1 MPKIYVDLREVIV
14 QNAKTIIISKGYSKL
29 NMREIAKASGIA
41 VGTIYNYFPTKDN
54 LMSELMYQY
63 WMEFIAAIK
72 EAQQE
77 ECELFEKF
85 RNIYQLLESFLD
97 TFKDTWLKLNG
108 SEKGMTKE
116 HHRQKQEVVDLF
128 VATLEEAICKYKAGK
143 ANITKPE
150 INNREL
156 ASFIVQNFMLIAQMK
171 QFEYAT
177 FEMILKSYF
186 L

>member
-1 MPKIYVDLREVIV
+1 MPKIYDDLRETIV
-14 QNAKTIIISKGYSKL
+14 QKAKTIIISKGYSKL
-29 NMREIAKASGIA
+29 NMREVARASGIA
-41 VGTIYNYFPTKDN
+41 VGTIYNYFPTKDS

-63 WMEFIAAIK
+63 WMEFIEAIK
-72 EAQQE
+72 QAQQE
-77 ECELFEKF
+77 DQELFVKF
-85 RNIYQLLESFLD
+85 RSIYRLLETFLD

-108 SEKGMTKE
+108 TEKGMTKE

-128 VATLEEAICKYKAGK
+128 VDTLEAAIKKHKAENTG
-143 ANITKPE
+143 TPKPE
-150 INNREL
+150 INDREL

-171 QFEYAT
+171 QFEYDT

>member
-1 MPKIYVDLREVIV
+1 MPKIYDDLRETIV
-14 QNAKTIIISKGYSKL
+14 QKAKKIIVSKGYSKL
-29 NMREIAKASGIA
+29 NMREVAKTCGIA
-41 VGTIYNYFPTKDN
+41 VGTIYNYFPTKDS

-63 WMEFIAAIK
+63 WLEFIEAIK
-72 EAQQE
+72 QEQQE
-77 ECELFEKF
+77 NHDLFVKF

-108 SEKGMTKE
+108 TEKGMTKE

-128 VATLEEAICKYKAGK
+128 VDTLESAIRKHKAETTST
-143 ANITKPE
+143 AKPE
-150 INNREL
+150 INDREL

-171 QFEYAT
+171 QFEYDT